1 MVRRIGL
8 FILPLILGILLGAVC
23 VHQHHKKLW
32 QNKIESKKDSFFD
45 SQYGN
50 NLKFDRLPPQV
61 LEKAEQTL
69 QLPDLELA
77 TQIESL
83 PFYQRLSLE
92 ERSKLMERLHR
103 FRQKQV
109 ELTNQ
114 KIKELKLELN
124 EEQKKE
130 FQKSLLE
137 KRKTNRLSVQSQMKE
152 LMQTLEQKSNEELRK
167 DFTK

>member
-1 MVRRIGL
+1 MVRTIGL
-8 FILPLILGILLGAVC
+8 FILPLILGILLGATC
-23 VHQHHKKLW
+23 VHQHHKNLW
-32 QNKIESKKDSFFD
+32 QKKIESKKDSFFN
-45 SQYGN
+45 SQNGN
-50 NLKFDRLPPQV
+50 NLKLDRLPPQ
-61 LEKAEQTL
+61 LIDKAEQTL
-69 QLPDLELA
+69 QLSDLELA
-77 TQIESL
+77 SQIESL
-83 PFYQRLSLE
+83 PIYQRLSLE

-137 KRKTNRLSVQSQMKE
+137 KRKANRLSVQSQIKE
-152 LMQTLEQKSNEELRK
+152 LMQILEKKSDEELRK
-167 DFTK
+167 DFAK